1 MDFYLVHQN
10 YDYERNERQMCYYG
24 RMGERCEVRLRMREK
39 SRHSISYCYDRKL
52 DLYCNS
58 YARDRNNCD

>member
-39 SRHSISYCYDRKL
+39 TDTASHIVMTA
-52 DLYCNS
+52 N
-58 YARDRNNCD
+58 